1 MAASDRASAQDAEPG
16 GSACFR
22 EGFLGGMRAGAG
34 LGAVVFILGLT
45 FGALARAHG
54 WGLIAPLACSAVVFS
69 SSAQFTLLTV
79 LTGGGAIPAAVA
91 AASLINAR
99 FLSMGLSVAP
109 SLKGGRWRR
118 SLEGQA
124 VVDGSWVL
132 AHLGG
137 GRFDRARLMGAT
149 AVAYPAWIGGTA
161 LGMFLAPTQH
171 QIAALGLD
179 LMFPAYFLVM
189 LIDELRLSVQA
200 RYAALISAAL
210 AAGLV
215 FILPSGLA
223 VIGATAAALLG
234 LADFPWRST
243 LCERARGRQSS
254 PSQRPALP

>member
-1 MAASDRASAQDAEPG
+1 MTARDQAPAHDGKFEGFP
-16 GSACFR
+16 CFR
-22 EGFLGGMRAGAG
+22 EAFLGGMRAGTG
-34 LGAVVFILGLT
+34 LGAAVFILGLT
-45 FGALARAHG
+45 FGALARADG
-54 WGLIAPLACSAVVFS
+54 WGLITPLVSSAVIFS
-69 SSAQFTLLTV
+69 SSAQFTLVAV
-79 LTGGGAIPAAVA
+79 LSGGGAIPAAVA

-118 SLEGQA
+118 SLEGQV

-149 AVAYPAWIGGTA
+149 AVAYPAWVGGTA
-161 LGMFLAPTQH
+161 LGMILAPTQH
-171 QIAALGLD
+171 QIAAFGLD

-189 LIDELRLSVQA
+189 LIDELRLSPQA
-200 RYAALISAAL
+200 RYAAMISAAL

-215 FILPSGLA
+215 FILSSGLA

-234 LADFPWRST
+234 LTDFPRRSK
-243 LCERARGRQSS
+243 LCTRACGQQSS
-254 PSQRPALP
+254 PSQR